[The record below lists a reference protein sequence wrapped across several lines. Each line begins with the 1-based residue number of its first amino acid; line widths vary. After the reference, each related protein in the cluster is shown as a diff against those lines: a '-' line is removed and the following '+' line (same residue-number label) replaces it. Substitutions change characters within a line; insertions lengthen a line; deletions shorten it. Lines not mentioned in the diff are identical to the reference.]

1 MSKGLIAFA
10 LIVVFMLG
18 GLLAFRS
25 NARLPLPKNLPPPL
39 KDENDEDEESK

>member
-1 MSKGLIAFA
+1 MPLGWIVFG

-25 NARLPLPKNLPPPL
+25 NAKLPFELMLAAHAFTRL
-39 KDENDEDEESK
+39 DQA

>member
-1 MSKGLIAFA
+1 MLRGLMVFGLIV
-10 LIVVFMLG
+10 LFMLG

-39 KDENDEDEESK
+39 PDDGDEETRDP